1 MFQLLRAERH
11 LIIMNKVFADRAA
24 DLSGSAIRATFKLLA
39 DPSIISFAGGAP
51 SPDLF
56 PNRQLEEIAA
66 RIFRDN
72 GNLALQYGI
81 TEGYAPLAEFV
92 KNRLVSQ
99 GIIGEGD
106 DVLIT
111 TGGQQVIDLTA
122 RALVNEGDVVAVERP
137 SFVGG
142 LNCFRSYNAKM
153 IDIPV
158 EDDGLSTDALEEAL
172 KQTKIKLLYTIP
184 TFQNPSGITM
194 SLAKRKRLLE
204 LAEQYDFYILEDNPY
219 GELRYRG
226 ENVAAIKSMDENGRV
241 IYAGSFSKILSPGLR
256 LGFTSARKDILE
268 KMVVIKQV
276 TDVHTPVLNQLIA
289 YEFVTNYDLDAHIQK
304 SRELY
309 GHKCAVMLG
318 EMDKSFPDYCAYTR
332 PEGGIFLWCTL
343 PDSFDS
349 KVLFQKGVEN
359 KVAFVPGDSC
369 MVDMNKKYSS
379 FRLNFSNT
387 ADEKIISGIKTLADV
402 IRSME

>member
-1 MFQLLRAERH
+1 MS
-11 LIIMNKVFADRAA
+11 NVFADRAA
-24 DLSGSAIRATFKLLA
+24 ELSGSAIRATFKLLA

-56 PNRQLEEIAA
+56 PKKELEEIAA
-66 RIFRDN
+66 RIFREK

-81 TEGYAPLAEFV
+81 TEGYAPLIDFV
-92 KNRLVSQ
+92 KARMVKQ
-99 GIIGEGD
+99 GIITENEG
-106 DVLIT
+106 VIIT

-122 RALVNEGDVVAVERP
+122 RALVNEGDVVVVERP

-142 LNCFRSYNAKM
+142 LNCFRSYNAKL
-153 IDIPV
+153 IDVPV
-158 EDDGLSTDALEEAL
+158 EDDGLSTDALEELL
-172 KQTKIKLLYTIP
+172 KTTKIKLVYTIP

-194 SLAKRKRLLE
+194 SLSKRKRMLE
-204 LAEQYDFYILEDNPY
+204 LAEEYDFYILEDNPY

-226 ENVAAIKSMDENGRV
+226 EEVATIKSMDEKGRV

-256 LGFTSARKDILE
+256 IGFTSARTDILE
-268 KMVVIKQV
+268 KMVVVKQV
-276 TDVHTPVLNQLIA
+276 VDVHTPVLNQLVA
-289 YEFVTNYDLDAHIQK
+289 HEFVTNYDLDEHIQK

-318 EMDKSFPDYCAYTR
+318 EMDKCFPDYCSYTR

-343 PDSFDS
+343 PDGFDS

-369 MVDMNKKYSS
+369 MVDMDKKYSS

-387 ADEKIISGIKTLADV
+387 ADDKIVSGIQTLAEV
-402 IRSME
+402 IKSL

>member
-1 MFQLLRAERH
+1 MSKL
-11 LIIMNKVFADRAA
+11 FADRAA
-24 DLSGSAIRATFKLLA
+24 GLSGSAIRATFKLLA
-39 DPSIISFAGGAP
+39 DPEIISFAGGAP

-56 PNRQLEEIAA
+56 PREELEEIAA
-66 RIFRDN
+66 RIFRDKC
-72 GNLALQYGI
+72 NLALQYGI
-81 TEGYAPLAEFV
+81 TEGYAPLADFV
-92 KNRLVSQ
+92 KARLVSQ
-99 GIIGEGD
+99 GVIRAGES
-106 DVLIT
+106 VIIT

-122 RALVNEGDVVAVERP
+122 RALVNEGDVVVAERP

-142 LNCFRSYNAKM
+142 LNCFRSYNA
-153 IDIPV
+153 DLRDVPV
-158 EDDGLSTDALEEAL
+158 ENDGLSTDALEEML
-172 KQTKIKLLYTIP
+172 KTTKIKLVYTIP

-204 LAEQYDFYILEDNPY
+204 LAEKHDFYILEDNPY

-226 ENVAAIKSMDENGRV
+226 EDVATIKSMDETGRV

-256 LGFTSARKDILE
+256 LGFASARADILE
-268 KMVVIKQV
+268 KLVVIKQI
-276 TDVHTPVLNQLIA
+276 TDVHTPTLNQLLA
-289 YEFVTNYDLDAHIQK
+289 YEFVTNYDLDAHVRR

-318 EMDKSFPDYCAYTR
+318 EMDRRFPEYCEYTR

-343 PDSFDS
+343 PDRFDS
-349 KVLFQKGVEN
+349 KELFNRGVEK

-387 ADEKIISGIKTLADV
+387 ADDKIAEGIKILAGV
-402 IRSME
+402 IEEAAAQ

>member
-1 MFQLLRAERH
+1 MS
-11 LIIMNKVFADRAA
+11 NVFADRAA
-24 DLSGSAIRATFKLLA
+24 ELSGSAIRATFKLLA

-56 PNRQLEEIAA
+56 PKKELEEIAA
-66 RIFRDN
+66 RIFREK

-81 TEGYAPLAEFV
+81 TEGYSPLIDFV
-92 KNRLVSQ
+92 KARMVKQ
-99 GIIGEGD
+99 GIITENDG
-106 DVLIT
+106 VIIT

-122 RALVNEGDVVAVERP
+122 RALVNEGDVVVVERP

-142 LNCFRSYNAKM
+142 LNCFRSYNAKL
-153 IDIPV
+153 IDVPV
-158 EDDGLSTDALEEAL
+158 EDDGLSVDALRELL
-172 KQTKIKLLYTIP
+172 KTTKVKLVYTIP

-194 SLAKRKRLLE
+194 SLNKRKRMLE
-204 LAEQYDFYILEDNPY
+204 LAEEYDFYILEDNPY

-226 ENVAAIKSMDENGRV
+226 EEVATIKSMDENGRV

-256 LGFTSARKDILE
+256 IGFTSARADILE
-268 KMVVIKQV
+268 KMVVVKQV
-276 TDVHTPVLNQLIA
+276 VDVHTPVLNQLVA
-289 YEFVTNYDLDAHIQK
+289 HEFVTNYDLDEHIQK

-309 GHKCAVMLG
+309 GHKCAVMLN
-318 EMDKSFPDYCAYTR
+318 EMDKCFPDYCSYTR

-343 PDSFDS
+343 PDEFDS
-349 KVLFQKGVEN
+349 KVLFQKGVEH

-369 MVDMNKKYSS
+369 MVDMDKKYSS

-387 ADEKIISGIKTLADV
+387 ADDKIVSGIQTLAEV
-402 IRSME
+402 IKSL

>member
-1 MFQLLRAERH
+1 MS
-11 LIIMNKVFADRAA
+11 NVFADRAA
-24 DLSGSAIRATFKLLA
+24 ELSGSAIRATFKLLA

-56 PNRQLEEIAA
+56 PKKELEEISAE
-66 RIFRDN
+66 IFRRN

-81 TEGYAPLAEFV
+81 TEGYAPLIDFV

-99 GIIGEGD
+99 GIISADES
-106 DVLIT
+106 VIIT

-122 RALVNEGDVVAVERP
+122 RALVNEGDIVVVERP

-153 IDIPV
+153 IDLPV
-158 EDDGLSTDALEEAL
+158 EDDGLSTDALEEL
-172 KQTKIKLLYTIP
+172 LRTTKIKLLYTIP

-194 SLAKRKRLLE
+194 SLAKRRRLLE
-204 LAEQYDFYILEDNPY
+204 LAEKYDFFILEDNPY
-219 GELRYRG
+219 GELRYSG
-226 ENVAAIKSMDENGRV
+226 ENVPAIKSMDKMGRV

-268 KMVVIKQV
+268 KMVVIKQI

-289 YEFVTNYDLDAHIQK
+289 YEFVSRYDLDNHIQK

-318 EMDKSFPDYCAYTR
+318 EMDRCFPDYCAYTR

-343 PDSFDS
+343 PDGFDS
-349 KVLFQKGVEN
+349 KELFQRGVEN

-369 MVDMNKKYSS
+369 MVNMDKKYSS

-387 ADEKIISGIKTLADV
+387 ADDKIISGIQTLARV
-402 IRSME
+402 IKSEE

>member
-1 MFQLLRAERH
+1 MS
-11 LIIMNKVFADRAA
+11 NVFADRAA

-51 SPDLF
+51 SPSLF
-56 PNRQLEEIAA
+56 PKKELEEIAA
-66 RIFRDN
+66 DIFREK

-81 TEGYAPLAEFV
+81 TEGYAPLVDFV

-99 GIIGEGD
+99 NIITEAD
-106 DVLIT
+106 SVIIT
-111 TGGQQVIDLTA
+111 TGGQQVIDLAA

-153 IDIPV
+153 ADIPV
-158 EDDGLSTDALEEAL
+158 EDDGLSTSALRELL
-172 KQTKIKLLYTIP
+172 KTTKIKLLYTIP

-194 SLAKRKRLLE
+194 SLEKRKELLE
-204 LAEQYDFYILEDNPY
+204 MAEEFDFYILEDNPY
-219 GELRYRG
+219 GELRYAG
-226 ENVAAIKSMDENGRV
+226 ENVPAIKSMDKNGRV

-256 LGFTSARKDILE
+256 IGFTSARADILE

-289 YEFVTNYDLDAHIQK
+289 HEFVTRYDLDEHIQK

-318 EMDKSFPDYCAYTR
+318 EMDKCFPEYCTYTR
-332 PEGGIFLWCTL
+332 PQGGIFLWCTL
-343 PDSFDS
+343 PEGFDS
-349 KVLFQKGVEN
+349 QDLFNKGVEN
-359 KVAFVPGDSC
+359 KIAFVPGSSC
-369 MVDMNKKYSS
+369 MVDTNKVYSS

-387 ADEKIISGIKTLADV
+387 DDDKIVSGIQTLARV
-402 IRSME
+402 IKESK